1 MKKTIMNECLQDY
14 TDHISSGNH
23 LSNSQ
28 VDEIAGLLTSETVTD
43 DDKFLFLKTL
53 AQKGETDE
61 EFSAFVSAFRGFANN
76 PELEAFSEQAI
87 DLCGTGG
94 DRSGSF
100 NISTFVSIVVAS
112 SGTPVIKH
120 GNRSI
125 SSKCGS
131 ADLLEAL
138 GIPMET
144 NSQKLQASLSELN
157 FCFLF
162 APHFHPTFKSLAPVR
177 QSLAKQGIITMF
189 NRLGPCLNPA
199 NPAFQ
204 ILGVYDPS
212 YLNQIAHC
220 LTKNG
225 GKGGWVV
232 NSKVNEGTDT
242 YLDELTSCGT
252 NFVQSYGSAR
262 LSVDSLTPDH
272 WGQKLYPFDHL
283 RGGDLKE
290 NLSIFKKL
298 LEGNAPDGLLST
310 VLINSS
316 TALWVSGKVQSIE
329 QGILHAK
336 ELIDSGK
343 VMNWLKKAETFF
355 SK

>member
-1 MKKTIMNECLQDY
+1 MNDNLQDY
-14 TDHISSGNH
+14 TDHISSGKHLDDNH
-23 LSNSQ
+23 
-28 VDEIAGLLTSETVTD
+28 VYEIAGLLTSEEVVEGH
-43 DDKFLFLKTL
+43 KFLFLKTL

-61 EFSAFVSAFRGFANN
+61 EFSAFVSAFRSFAKN

-112 SGTPVIKH
+112 SGVSVIKH

-144 NSQKLQASLSELN
+144 NPQKLQASLSELN

-177 QSLAKQGIITMF
+177 QSLAKEGVITMF

-199 NPAFQ
+199 SPAFQ

-225 GKGGWVV
+225 GKAGWVV
-232 NSKVNEGTDT
+232 NGKIDEGSNT
-242 YLDELTSCGT
+242 YIDELTSCGT
-252 NFVQSYGSAR
+252 NLVQSYGSAR
-262 LSVDSLTPDH
+262 SKIQSLTPDY
-272 WGQKLYPFDHL
+272 WGEEFHPFDHL

-290 NLSIFKKL
+290 NLTILKNL
-298 LEGNAPDGLLST
+298 LEGNAPPGLLST
-310 VLINSS
+310 VLINTS
-316 TALWVSGKVQSIE
+316 TALWISGKVQSLE
-329 QGILHAK
+329 QGILQAK

>member
-1 MKKTIMNECLQDY
+1 MNECLQDY
-14 TDHISSGNH
+14 SDQISSGNH
-23 LSNSQ
+23 LSNAQ
-28 VDEIAGLLTSETVTD
+28 VNEIAGLLTSEEVREEY
-43 DDKFLFLKTL
+43 KFRFLKEL
-53 AQKGETDE
+53 AKKGETDD
-61 EFSAFVSAFRGFANN
+61 EFSAFVSAFRSFAKN
-76 PELEAFSEQAI
+76 PGLDEFSKQAI

-94 DRSGSF
+94 DQSGTF

-112 SGTPVIKH
+112 SGVPVIKH

-144 NSQKLQASLSELN
+144 NPQKLQESLTELN

-162 APHFHPTFKSLAPVR
+162 APHFHPAFKSLTPVR
-177 QSLAKQGIITMF
+177 QSLAKKGIITMF

-212 YLNQIAHC
+212 YLNQIARC
-220 LTKNG
+220 LTDNG
-225 GKGGWVV
+225 GKAGWVV
-232 NSKVNEGTDT
+232 NSKIKGGSNTHI
-242 YLDELTSCGT
+242 DELTSCGI
-252 NFVQSYGSAR
+252 NLVQSYGSVR
-262 LSVDSLTPDH
+262 TDIQSLTPDH
-272 WGQKLYPFDHL
+272 WGEKLYPLEHL

-290 NLSIFKKL
+290 NLSIFRNL

-310 VLINSS
+310 VLINISS
-316 TALWVSGKVQSIE
+316 ALWISGKVKSIE
-329 QGILHAK
+329 QGILYAK

-343 VMNWLKKAETFF
+343 VIKWLQKAETFF

>member
-1 MKKTIMNECLQDY
+1 MNDCLQDY

-23 LSNSQ
+23 LSHDQ
-28 VDEIAGLLTSETVTD
+28 VQEIARLLTSED
-43 DDKFLFLKTL
+43 ARSEDKFLFLKEL
-53 AQKGETDE
+53 ALKGETDE
-61 EFSAFVSAFRGFANN
+61 EFSAFVSAFRSFAKD
-76 PELEAFSEQAI
+76 PELEEFSEQAI

-100 NISTFVSIVVAS
+100 NISTFVSIAVAS
-112 SGTPVIKH
+112 SGVPVIKH

-144 NSQKLQASLSELN
+144 NPQKLQASLSELN

-177 QSLAKQGIITMF
+177 QSLAKEGIITMF

-199 NPAFQ
+199 KPAFQ

-212 YLNQIAHC
+212 YINQIAHC
-220 LTKNG
+220 LTLNG
-225 GKGGWVV
+225 GKAGWVV
-232 NSKVNEGTDT
+232 SGVIDENSNARI
-242 YLDELTSCGT
+242 DELTSCGS
-252 NFVQSYGSAR
+252 NLVQGYGAAKSEIQ
-262 LSVDSLTPDH
+262 SLTPDH
-272 WGQKLYPFDHL
+272 WGEEIYPFNHL
-283 RGGDLKE
+283 RGGDLTE
-290 NLSIFKKL
+290 NLSIFRNL
-298 LEGNAPDGLLST
+298 LEGNAPPGLLST
-310 VLINSS
+310 VLINISS
-316 TALWVSGKVQSIE
+316 ALWISGKAPSIE
-329 QGILHAK
+329 QGMLQAK

-343 VMNWLKKAETFF
+343 MMHWLKKAETFF

>member
-1 MKKTIMNECLQDY
+1 
-14 TDHISSGNH
+14 
-23 LSNSQ
+23 
-28 VDEIAGLLTSETVTD
+28 
-43 DDKFLFLKTL
+43 
-53 AQKGETDE
+53 
-61 EFSAFVSAFRGFANN
+61 
-76 PELEAFSEQAI
+76 
-87 DLCGTGG
+87 
-94 DRSGSF
+94 
-100 NISTFVSIVVAS
+100 
-112 SGTPVIKH
+112 
-120 GNRSI
+120 
-125 SSKCGS
+125 
-131 ADLLEAL
+131 
-138 GIPMET
+138 MET

-177 QSLAKQGIITMF
+177 QSLAKQGVITMF

-225 GKGGWVV
+225 GKAGWVV
-232 NSKVNEGTDT
+232 NSKVNEGPDT
-242 YLDELTSCGT
+242 YIDELTSCGT

-262 LSVDSLTPDH
+262 LNVDSLTPDH